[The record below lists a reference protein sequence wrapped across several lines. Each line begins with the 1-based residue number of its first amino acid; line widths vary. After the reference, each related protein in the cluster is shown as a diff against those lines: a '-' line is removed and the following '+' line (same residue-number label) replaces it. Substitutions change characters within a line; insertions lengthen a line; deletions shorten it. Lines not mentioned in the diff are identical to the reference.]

1 MGWGFGGRV
10 LDQCHPHRVV
20 LSLSFWVFP
29 TGMTE
34 HTKNLLRAFYELS
47 QTHRGKDAL
56 ILLHDP
62 GKNPALWAQHL
73 PTPHGEGEGEL
84 LSGAFLL
91 PKLKQTLQHLTSC
104 QIWGCDGDG
113 ASGEPLDQL
122 SFCGVQKIPV
132 QALSCLYCCLQCTRP
147 FLIPDHVSYTFVSFS

>member
-10 LDQCHPHRVV
+10 RGQHGPQRVP
-20 LSLSFWVFP
+20 LSLSFWVSP

-56 ILLHDP
+56 NLLHDP

-73 PTPHGEGEGEL
+73 PTPPRGGRGQAPL
-84 LSGAFLL
+84 RGLSAAQAQAD
-91 PKLKQTLQHLTSC
+91 PAASDLTP
-104 QIWGCDGDG
+104 D
-113 ASGEPLDQL
+113 L
-122 SFCGVQKIPV
+122 GV
-132 QALSCLYCCLQCTRP
+132 
-147 FLIPDHVSYTFVSFS
+147 